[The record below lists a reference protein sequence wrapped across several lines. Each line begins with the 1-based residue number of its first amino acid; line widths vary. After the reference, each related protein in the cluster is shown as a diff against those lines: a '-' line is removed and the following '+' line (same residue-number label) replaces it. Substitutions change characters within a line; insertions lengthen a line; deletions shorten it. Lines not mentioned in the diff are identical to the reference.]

1 MIEECVVRNLHSH
14 RRYNSAPLKKM
25 ALNPQL
31 LPSGTTVLME
41 YEVFGLHQDGAL
53 FLVDNIPGT
62 YDKVNK
68 ERIRQASEAKTMAM
82 NQVVEEQPHAR
93 IQRML
98 IPLKA
103 AQMPVNF
110 NLRDK
115 QDA

>member
-53 FLVDNIPGT
+53 FLVDNIPGE
-62 YDKVNK
+62 DG
-68 ERIRQASEAKTMAM
+68 
-82 NQVVEEQPHAR
+82 PHAD
-93 IQRML
+93 QV
-98 IPLKA
+98 KA
-103 AQMPVNF
+103 VQTSV
-110 NLRDK
+110 
-115 QDA
+115 